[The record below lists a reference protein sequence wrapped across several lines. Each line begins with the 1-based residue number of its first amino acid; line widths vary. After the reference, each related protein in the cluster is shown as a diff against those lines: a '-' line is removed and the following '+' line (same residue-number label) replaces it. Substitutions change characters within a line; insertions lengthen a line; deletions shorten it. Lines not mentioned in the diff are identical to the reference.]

1 MNIDMRLLASASALA
16 VASLGASPAL
26 AAGTVAGSTIT
37 NSVTLNYQVGG
48 VDQAAITATDTF
60 TVDRKINVVV
70 AEDGN
75 ATTSVAPGR
84 TSAVTTFIVTNSSNA
99 PLDFAL
105 AASQPTGGS
114 AKHGGSDNFNVSNTR
129 IYLDANDNS
138 IFDGTDTL
146 VTHLNELAADDSKR
160 VFIVADVPLG
170 RTTGDIAAVVLTAT
184 AREANGATTLG
195 AAITQTTGANTSG
208 VDTVFADLAGNG
220 NTAGDGAGLA
230 ADDYTVSAASIT
242 ATKTSR
248 IVSDPVNG
256 TANPKMIPGA
266 VVEYCIAVANA
277 AGGASA
283 TNVSISDTLPTQTS
297 YLSAFGIL
305 VNGTV
310 TGSTCNADGSAGGS
324 QASGTITASL
334 SDIAAGAARTVL
346 FRVTVN

>member
-48 VDQAAITATDTF
+48 VDQAAVTATDTF
-60 TVDRKINVVV
+60 TVDRKVNIVV

-75 ATTSVAPGR
+75 TTTSVAPGR
-84 TSAVTTFIVTNSSNA
+84 TSAVTAFIVGNASNA
-99 PLDFAL
+99 PLDVAL
-105 AASQPTGGS
+105 SSFQPAGGLLR
-114 AKHGGSDNFNVSNTR
+114 HGGTDNFNVTNVR
-129 IYLDANDNS
+129 IFLDANDNS
-138 IFDGTDTL
+138 IFDGTDTQ
-146 VTHLNELAADDSKR
+146 VTHLNDLAADDSER
-160 VFIVADVPLG
+160 IFVVADVPLG
-170 RTTGDIAAVVLTAT
+170 RATGDVAGVVLSGA
-184 AREANGATTLG
+184 AREANGAATLG

-208 VDTVFADLAGNG
+208 VDTVFADGAGFG
-220 NTAGDGAGLA
+220 NTASDGIHFAE
-230 ADDYTVSAASIT
+230 DDYTVSAASIT

-256 TANPKMIPGA
+256 TTNPKMIPGA

-277 AGGASA
+277 SGSASA
-283 TNVSISDTLPTQTS
+283 TNVSISDPLPAQTS
-297 YLSAFGIL
+297 YLAAFGIR

>member
-60 TVDRKINVVV
+60 TVDRKINLVV

-114 AKHGGSDNFNVSNTR
+114 AKHGGTDNFNVSNTR

-208 VDTVFADLAGNG
+208 VDTVFADVATGGNVLR
-220 NTAGDGAGLA
+220 DGIHFAE
-230 ADDYTVSAASIT
+230 DDYTVLAAAISAI
-242 ATKTSR
+242 KTSR
-248 IVSDPVNG
+248 VISDPFNNS
-256 TANPKMIPGA
+256 TNPKMIPGA
-266 VVEYCIAVANA
+266 VVEYCIAVTNA
-277 AGGASA
+277 AGSA
-283 TNVSISDTLPTQTS
+283 TATGINVSDELPTQTT
-297 YLSAFGIL
+297 YDSAFGIKL
-305 VNGTV
+305 NGTV
-310 TGSTCNADGSAGGS
+310 TGGSCNTDGASGGS
-324 QASGTITASL
+324 YANGVVSGTLT
-334 SDIAAGAARTVL
+334 DIAAGVTRTLV
-346 FRVTVN
+346 FRVSVN